1 MSDLLTLR
9 GLTKHVRDHW
19 TMRRTCIL
27 DGVDLTLREGE
38 LFGLIG
44 HNGAG
49 KTTTFKLILGF
60 LRPSAGTVRFD
71 GRPLDAVARR
81 HIGFL
86 PESPYFYDY
95 LTVEEALGF
104 YANLYGLTGAA
115 CRQRRE
121 ELLVQLQLTP
131 KRRAKLRTLSKGTL
145 QRLGVAQAIVA
156 RPRLLILDEP
166 MSGLDPAGR
175 HHMRE
180 LIRSLQGEG
189 TTVVFSSHILPDA
202 EALCS
207 RVGILARGKLRDVV
221 QLDHDADPAAY
232 LLAVRR
238 VSGETLDVLERLAA
252 APPQNRGDTWHVR
265 LPDSAAVRAAMD
277 AVRGTSAT
285 VESLTPVRA
294 SLEERFL
301 SYVPDDGGLDG

>member
-1 MSDLLTLR
+1 MSDLLALR
-9 GLTKHVRDHW
+9 GLTKYVRDHW
-19 TMRRTCIL
+19 TMRRTCML
-27 DGVDLTLREGE
+27 ENVTLSLEEGE

-49 KTTTFKLILGF
+49 KTTTFKLVLGL
-60 LRPSAGTVRFD
+60 LRPSAGTVRFA
-71 GRPLDAVARR
+71 GRPLDAEARR

-104 YANLYGLTGAA
+104 YANLYGLSGLA
-115 CRQRRE
+115 CRQRRD
-121 ELLVQLQLTP
+121 ELLAQLHLEP
-131 KRRAKLRTLSKGTL
+131 KRHAKLRTLSKGTL
-145 QRLGVAQAIVA
+145 QRLGVAQAIIA

-180 LIRSLQGEG
+180 LIRSLQGDG
-189 TTVVFSSHILPDA
+189 TTVLFSSHILPDA

-207 RVGILARGKLRDVV
+207 RVGILARGELRDVV
-221 QLDHDADPAAY
+221 RLDHDADPSAY

-238 VSGETLDVLERLAA
+238 VSGDVLEVLERLAA

-265 LPDSAAVRAAMD
+265 LPDSTAVRVAME
-277 AVRGTSAT
+277 AVRGTSAS

-301 SYVPDDGGLDG
+301 AYVADEQGLDE

>member
-1 MSDLLTLR
+1 LELQ
-9 GLTKHVRDHW
+9 GLTKYVRDPW
-19 TMRRTCIL
+19 TFRRTCIL
-27 DGVDLTLREGE
+27 DGIDLALEEGE

-60 LRPSAGTVRFD
+60 LRPSAGHVRFA
-71 GRPLDAVARR
+71 GRPLDASARR
-81 HIGFL
+81 HVGFL
-86 PESPYFYDY
+86 PEHPYFYDC
-95 LTVEEALGF
+95 LTVEEALYF

-115 CRQRRE
+115 CRQRMD
-121 ELLVQLQLTP
+121 ELFADLHLKT
-131 KRRAKLRTLSKGTL
+131 KRRAALRTLSKGTL
-145 QRLGVAQAIVA
+145 QRLGVAQAIIA

-180 LIRSLQGEG
+180 LIRSLQQGG
-189 TTVVFSSHILPDA
+189 TTVIFSSHILPDA

-207 RVGILARGKLRDVV
+207 RVGILARGQLQDVV
-221 QLDHDADPAAY
+221 TLDHEADPAAY

-238 VSGETLDVLERLAA
+238 VGSETLEVLERLATV
-252 APPQNRGDTWHVR
+252 PPQNRGDVWQVC
-265 LPDSAAVRAAMD
+265 LPDSEAVRRAMD
-277 AVRGTSAT
+277 AVRAANAT

-301 SYVPDDGGLDG
+301 AHVPDGGGLDG

>member
-1 MSDLLTLR
+1 MSDLLVLD
-9 GLTKHVRDHW
+9 GLSKDVRDHW
-19 TMRRTCIL
+19 TMRRTRIL
-27 DGVDLTLREGE
+27 DDVGLSLEEGE

-49 KTTTFKLILGF
+49 KTTTFKLVLGF
-60 LRPSAGTVRFD
+60 LRPSAGRVLFA
-71 GRPLDAVARR
+71 GRPLDAVARG

-104 YANLYGLTGAA
+104 YANLYGIRGAA
-115 CRQRRE
+115 CRARVA
-121 ELLVQLQLTP
+121 ELLDQLHLAP
-131 KRRAKLRTLSKGTL
+131 KRRARLRTLSKGTL

-180 LIRSLQGEG
+180 LIRSLQQDG
-189 TTVVFSSHILPDA
+189 TTVIFSSHILPDA

-207 RVGILARGKLRDVV
+207 RVGILAGGQLRDVV
-221 QLDHDADPAAY
+221 RLDHDADPSAY

-238 VSGETLDVLERLAA
+238 VSSEALDVLERLAA

-277 AVRGTSAT
+277 AVRGTNAT

-301 SYVPDDGGLDG
+301 AYVPESGGFEA